1 MDKNSTWSPD
11 HTPTSLATHAEKKNT
26 TKMHSLVLYEDY
38 TLLLFGLAGL
48 RLYMKTNMYT
58 TRNTVYTS
66 IPFQPDHPCS
76 HSPGYYHHSDHL
88 SPGPFSP
95 SLSWPSSLYI
105 FTSLFL
111 SLAHPVIFHYTQLC
125 FQANPE
131 CKTKLVSQTNNISSH
146 LDVLLYI
153 YCLLLWHFST
163 LLQ

>member
-95 SLSWPSSLYI
+95 SIQFKLTFILVYIHIIIFKFGSPSH
-105 FTSLFL
+105 L
-111 SLAHPVIFHYTQLC
+111 SLH
-125 FQANPE
+125 
-131 CKTKLVSQTNNISSH
+131 
-146 LDVLLYI
+146 
-153 YCLLLWHFST
+153 ST
-163 LLQ
+163 LLSG